1 MLSNFNLPGF
11 QTICSEN
18 EVTCS
23 LFSSCVNQVFV
34 ISEICGWDAVH
45 IYKKL
50 LIKCECSQ
58 WSHWEVT
65 GEKELVILILS
76 PATGVSNCI
85 FTNMYNSSPL
95 YIFCPIFWFLKFFC
109 IYISKCDRKTSHF
122 ISVEGRQVFFLR
134 KKKDLSEKSTTLFYV
149 KQSLLAHFFIWL
161 LLNFLTHFC
170 FIYSECKPKIKYTK
184 NCQDL
189 LTNSQIWLL
198 FTLMNLS
205 ELCLFTWTEKAW
217 IGTRSVGIE

>member
-122 ISVEGRQVFFLR
+122 ISVEGRQVFFF
-134 KKKDLSEKSTTLFYV
+134 KKKKRPFRKINYTFLCKAKSSSPFLYLTPIKLFNPFLFYI
-149 KQSLLAHFFIWL
+149 QW
-161 LLNFLTHFC
+161 
-170 FIYSECKPKIKYTK
+170 
-184 NCQDL
+184 
-189 LTNSQIWLL
+189 
-198 FTLMNLS
+198 M
-205 ELCLFTWTEKAW
+205 
-217 IGTRSVGIE
+217 